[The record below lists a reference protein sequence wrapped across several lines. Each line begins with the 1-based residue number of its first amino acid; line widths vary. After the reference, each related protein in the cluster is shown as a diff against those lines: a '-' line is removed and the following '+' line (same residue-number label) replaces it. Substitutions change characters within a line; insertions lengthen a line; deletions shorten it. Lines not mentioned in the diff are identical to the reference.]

1 MIPKSVEENGKLQ
14 LEKLGDAI
22 AHKGSESTGTPCYIK
37 ISMADLCH
45 MYAAAYHAGH
55 HDTVEGNYTDV
66 YPCDMDTY
74 HEETVTEF
82 LEELKE

>member
-1 MIPKSVEENGKLQ
+1 MTNRFDISYVPEYLLDDENT
-14 LEKLGDAI
+14 ANV
-22 AHKGSESTGTPCYIK
+22 SESTETPCSIK
-37 ISMADLCH
+37 ISMANLCY
-45 MYAAAYHAGH
+45 MYASAYHAGH
-55 HDTVEGNYTDV
+55 HDTVEGRYTDV

>member
-1 MIPKSVEENGKLQ
+1 MDKKWCAMCGKW
-14 LEKLGDAI
+14 GDHQSGDCTADVD
-22 AHKGSESTGTPCYIK
+22 ASIK
-37 ISMADLCH
+37 ISLADLCH

-74 HEETVTEF
+74 HEETVADF